1 MCVYLLLP
9 WDLHSKQGLLF
20 NGTIIKC
27 AVSKHWWFVLSPVY
41 SPIRLIPRTAPFP
54 HSAAFLDVNTSK
66 SLAAKHWLKHSW
78 ENRNILL
85 VMCGTLF
92 SPPQKIPSSACQ
104 VQKGSRGPHQL
115 DVLSFRLQNTII
127 STCSFFPFI
136 LVISWLDLI
145 SLPRAKIHTF
155 QTSPNFL
162 HPIAPFQLFVATLV
176 SSLPFWLAKCVI
188 PLAWYSYSH
197 ANPLRYPHLSRGN
210 W

>member
-27 AVSKHWWFVLSPVY
+27 AVSKHWWFALSPVY
-41 SPIRLIPRTAPFP
+41 SPIRLIPRAAPFP

-92 SPPQKIPSSACQ
+92 SPPKIPSSACQ

-127 STCSFFPFI
+127 STCSFFSFHPCHLLTWSDFFTKSENTHISNQSQLSPPNRSFSTLCGHAGFQSPFLARQVCNPSGLI
-136 LVISWLDLI
+136 QLQSCQSPQIS
-145 SLPRAKIHTF
+145 
-155 QTSPNFL
+155 SP
-162 HPIAPFQLFVATLV
+162 Q
-176 SSLPFWLAKCVI
+176 
-188 PLAWYSYSH
+188 
-197 ANPLRYPHLSRGN
+197 
-210 W
+210 